1 VTWAVWQV
9 FYMTYAEI
17 AETGLPQE
25 RCNPPRFV
33 AGPMSFDAARRMVD
47 DKGFGYCMKPWNAT

>member
-1 VTWAVWQV
+1 VWQV